1 MGMVLQINSLPNT
14 VTLPS
19 LKTNNRDAGNDLD
32 SFVNTTSLFTKPFH
46 IYLSSLIPLMTP
58 VDRYYRAYYYFH
70 LMGEKIKARRA
81 YVA

>member
-1 MGMVLQINSLPNT
+1 MVPQISSLPNT

-32 SFVNTTSLFTKPFH
+32 SFVKTSSLFTKPFH

-58 VDRYYRAYYYFH
+58 LDRYYRAYYFH
-70 LMGEKIKARRA
+70 LIGEKTKAPRA

>member
-1 MGMVLQINSLPNT
+1 MVPQISSLPNA

-32 SFVNTTSLFTKPFH
+32 SFVNTSSLFTKPFH

-58 VDRYYRAYYYFH
+58 LDRYYRAF
-70 LMGEKIKARRA
+70 ISI
-81 YVA
+81 